1 MTKKYD
7 VLGKYIKDLSSETKD
22 IATYLFVKEHISK
35 YQLSIDITSRP
46 LKNRLVEI
54 NTTLKFEDKSQNEKK
69 SHFEIVFATII
80 QTNEEIKEKKDMEK
94 IILCD
99 VQIEIYSDLEKALLN
114 LLHNSGYPNIKFD
127 KKVDFEKLYNERL
140 N

>member
-1 MTKKYD
+1 MMGKEIKNTKQQWVD
-7 VLGKYIKDLSSETKD
+7 RWKDCTVSSLAGLMPWEEYT
-22 IATYLFVKEHISK
+22 
-35 YQLSIDITSRP
+35 Q
-46 LKNRLVEI
+46 LKNRIVEI

-69 SHFEIVFATII
+69 SYFEIVFATII